1 MKGGKVKSW
10 FVYYC
15 VIRVNLTIFSTAI
28 NKKMKTTTNKNKTKV
43 GFILIKGIFLK
54 LKARFRIDFI
64 NKFPIL
70 NFQIV
75 FNKMDY
81 NKKRLR

>member
-1 MKGGKVKSW
+1 
-10 FVYYC
+10 
-15 VIRVNLTIFSTAI
+15 
-28 NKKMKTTTNKNKTKV
+28 MKTTTNKNKTKV